1 MKKILILAAALLVLP
16 AVAAFSGEG
25 ASAEALET
33 HPDNAAEETAL
44 SPYSGN
50 APHIVIL
57 QNENSVSYTD
67 DLTLTRWEREDAW
80 EKMHELMPSYC
91 KPYLE
96 DAPFTGARNVVENEL
111 SINFSRDF
119 PCPVGYKHYY
129 QNAGLAGLGEAEIVG
144 SVNGYTLTKRS
155 AGELYAYFLAD
166 GSKVMYLA
174 FAAPAVFDVLKT
186 DKYYAVLY
194 GGNTSVYAQYIY
206 PGGLE
211 GKDLSYAYKVQTCK
225 NAADIPSA
233 GRFLT
238 GNLVR
243 LQFPGGR
250 IRHWQVKQSEADL
263 ANYGPND
270 FILEQKE
277 GYRGIWKELR
287 TLKRLLWTNDA
298 ADPLLHQPLADYN
311 AAAYNFSGDTAKEPV
326 YK

>member
-1 MKKILILAAALLVLP
+1 
-16 AVAAFSGEG
+16 
-25 ASAEALET
+25 
-33 HPDNAAEETAL
+33 
-44 SPYSGN
+44 
-50 APHIVIL
+50 
-57 QNENSVSYTD
+57 
-67 DLTLTRWEREDAW
+67 
-80 EKMHELMPSYC
+80 MHELMPSYC

-111 SINFSRDF
+111 SVNLSHDF

-129 QNAGLAGLGEAEIVG
+129 QNAGLAGLGEAETVG
-144 SVNGYTLTKRS
+144 TVNGYTLIKRS
-155 AGELYAYFLAD
+155 AGEQYAYFLAD

-194 GGNTSVYAQYIY
+194 GGNTSVYVQYIY

-225 NAADIPSA
+225 SAADVPSA

-238 GNLVR
+238 GNAVR

-250 IRHWQVKQSEADL
+250 VRHWQVKQSEADL

-270 FILEQKE
+270 FVLEQKE
-277 GYRGIWKELR
+277 GYRGIWKQLR
-287 TLKRLLWTNDA
+287 TLKRLLWTSDP
-298 ADPLLHQPLADYN
+298 ADPLLHQPVADYN
-311 AAAYNFSGDTAKEPV
+311 AAAPGFNGDTSKEPV
-326 YK
+326 YN